1 VAEAPE
7 PRPFSVWL
15 SAIAE
20 HAGVS
25 EPTALQRFLQRAAC
39 HCTEENAEEWLKGT
53 TVPGFDKAR
62 DIIRAFHTALPDI
75 EVWEEYRLFVKG
87 EPFLQGKRARPS
99 YIDETLDQ
107 MLSQTGLPPG
117 LPD

>member
-1 VAEAPE
+1 MPEAPE
-7 PRPFSVWL
+7 ALPFSAFL
-15 SAIAE
+15 SAIAA
-20 HAGVS
+20 HAGVAD
-25 EPTALQRFLQRAAC
+25 PAALSAFLQRRAC
-39 HCTEENAEEWLKGT
+39 HCTEENAEEWLSGAGQ
-53 TVPGFDKAR
+53 PGFDKTR

-87 EPFLQGKRARPS
+87 EPFLQGKRARAS